1 MSDNSSDLN
10 TSSTGL
16 ELTVSPKQNKRKKFF
31 ENIMKISEIMI
42 GNPLEAIDKSV
53 GPDDFIIIDILG

>member
-1 MSDNSSDLN
+1 MSNNSSDIN

-16 ELTVSPKQNKRKKFF
+16 GLISPKQNKRKKFF

-53 GPDDFIIIDILG
+53 GPDDFTILDILG